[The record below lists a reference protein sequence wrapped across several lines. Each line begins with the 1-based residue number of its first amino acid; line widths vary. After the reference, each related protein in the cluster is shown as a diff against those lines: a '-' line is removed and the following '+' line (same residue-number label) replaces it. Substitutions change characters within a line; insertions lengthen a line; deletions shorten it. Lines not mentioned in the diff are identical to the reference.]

1 MQGLEIR
8 ELKLYSDNRG
18 WLAEVIRD
26 DETGFRPAMSYLSLT
41 KPGIVRGPHE
51 HRDQTDCFC
60 FMGRFRLYL
69 WDNRTGSDTYGENKV
84 IDVADV
90 PTIAVV
96 PPGIVH
102 AYRNTGSTDAL
113 IINLPD
119 RLFMGWEKK
128 EPVDE
133 IRHEDDP
140 ESPFRIE
147 D

>member
-1 MQGLEIR
+1 M
-8 ELKLYSDNRG
+8 
-18 WLAEVIRD
+18 
-26 DETGFRPAMSYLSLT
+26 
-41 KPGIVRGPHE
+41 
-51 HRDQTDCFC
+51 
-60 FMGRFRLYL
+60 
-69 WDNRTGSDTYGENKV
+69 

-113 IINLPD
+113 ILNLPD